1 MDQKDIVAHNIRFTR
16 KWRDMTQN
24 AFAKALKITV
34 PMLYTY
40 ESGRTPPDDLVLE
53 KLASLAEVPVIAI
66 KKIKLSIKILEDWPH
81 DEKKITGYIKKIEE
95 AQKEESEVESLTL
108 HDDGADGF
116 NKKSQPLSMQALADL
131 AASNR
136 EMAEAH
142 KILASSQADLVTML
156 KQATG
161 GDAAGMNASLEKRLS
176 DILMKLAEVGT
187 GKRWGSLK
195 EATEELNKLLIAP

>member
-1 MDQKDIVAHNIRFTR
+1 
-16 KWRDMTQN
+16 MTQN